1 MSLQNAINTPIGE
14 YIRGGFSATI
24 QMPQTRIPKNGG
36 KPFYVAKVADGAFRA
51 DVKSWDRDFA
61 PFNNQRI
68 HFSGKGIKRAD
79 DYKTTPGI
87 SINKETA
94 CESLGAGDEAAEA
107 HSEQTQAFPATATRS
122 APSPY
127 VPPANAPRVEGMAV
141 GNALSNATQL
151 AVFYKIQSEALEAFL
166 FHTASKYLRTAGR
179 LLSGELATSN
189 ITTATVVMKDESEEA
204 PF

>member
-87 SINKETA
+87 SINKETD
-94 CESLGAGDEAAEA
+94 CENLGDGDAADES
-107 HSEQTQAFPATATRS
+107 HSEATQAFPATVTRS
-122 APSPY
+122 APKPY

-141 GNALSNATQL
+141 GNALTNATSL
-151 AVFYKIQSEALEAFL
+151 AIAFKIQSEALESFL
-166 FHTASKYLRTAGR
+166 FHTASKYLRTANK
-179 LLSGELATSN
+179 LLSGELSASN
-189 ITTATVVMKDESEEA
+189 ILETKEVGTDEV

>member
-1 MSLQNAINTPIGE
+1 MSLENCINTPAGE
-14 YIRGGFSATI
+14 YIKGGFAATI
-24 QMPQTRIPKNGG
+24 QMPQTRQTKAG
-36 KPFYVAKVADGAFRA
+36 KAFYVCKAADGAHRA
-51 DVKSWDRDFA
+51 DLSSFSQDFSKYDG
-61 PFNNQRI
+61 QRV
-68 HFSGKGIKRAD
+68 HFSGMGLKRGD
-79 DYKTTPGI
+79 DYNG
-87 SINKETA
+87 TA
-94 CESLGAGDEAAEA
+94 KITIGDKAIWKSLGAGDAAAEV

>member
-68 HFSGKGIKRAD
+68 HFSGKGIKRGD
-79 DYKTTPGI
+79 DYNGTAGI
-87 SINKETA
+87 SINKETD
-94 CESLGAGDEAAEA
+94 CENLGDGDAAAEV
-107 HSEQTQAFPATATRS
+107 HSEQTQAFPATVTRS
-122 APSPY
+122 APRPY

-141 GNALSNATQL
+141 GNALTNATSL
-151 AVFYKIQSEALEAFL
+151 AIAFKIQSEALESFL
-166 FHTASKYLRTAGR
+166 FNTASKYLRTANK
-179 LLSGELATSN
+179 LLSGELSASN
-189 ITTATVVMKDESEEA
+189 ILEAKEVGTDEV

>member
-87 SINKETA
+87 SINKETD
-94 CESLGAGDEAAEA
+94 CENLGAGDAAAEV
-107 HSEQTQAFPATATRS
+107 HSEQTQAFPATVTRS
-122 APSPY
+122 APKPY

-141 GNALSNATQL
+141 GNALTNATSL
-151 AVFYKIQSEALEAFL
+151 AIAGKIQSEALESFL
-166 FHTASKYLRTAGR
+166 FHTASKYLRTANK
-179 LLSGELATSN
+179 LLAGELSPSN
-189 ITTATVVMKDESEEA
+189 ILAEKEVGTDEV

>member
-1 MSLQNAINTPIGE
+1 MSLENAINTPVGE
-14 YIRGGFSATI
+14 YIRGGFAATI
-24 QMPQTRIPKNGG
+24 QLPQTRLTKAG
-36 KPFYVAKVADGAFRA
+36 KSFYVAKVADGAFRA
-51 DVKSWDRDFA
+51 DVSSFNQDFA
-61 PFNNQRI
+61 KYDGQRV
-68 HFSGKGIKRAD
+68 HWSGMGLKRGD
-79 DYKTTPGI
+79 DYNG
-87 SINKETA
+87 TA
-94 CESLGAGDEAAEA
+94 KITIGDKAIWKSLGAGDAAAEV
-107 HSEQTQAFPATATRS
+107 HSEQTQAFPATVTRS
-122 APSPY
+122 APKPY